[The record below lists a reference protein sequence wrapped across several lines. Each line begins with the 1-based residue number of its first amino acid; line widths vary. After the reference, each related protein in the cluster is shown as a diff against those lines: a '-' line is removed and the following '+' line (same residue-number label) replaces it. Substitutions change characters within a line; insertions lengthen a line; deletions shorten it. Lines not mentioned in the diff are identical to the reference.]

1 LAKPRTVALPD
12 YPPNLLKPGFADSLD
27 MAINQQKVRA
37 DEWQAAGNTGPVPP
51 EPDRFEQ
58 LLDSLAEHYRLEG
71 RFSDLP
77 PPKPGPI
84 PTPGDI
90 LYFPNKELRLWMG
103 LAWGLMR
110 DFVPAFGDKKPGP
123 GKPKQK
129 HTQRQ
134 ALFPY
139 AHEARFVQIVRALR
153 DLLDKKEMP
162 VTNQA
167 AYRQLIRILRSNPAP
182 RWLYGHL
189 KEPNAFAQVWKS
201 VPDGVKDDPD
211 SYFPLHM
218 PQWDF
223 PKELHLEVVDAGR
236 GRSIL
241 AMQHMAAYL
250 KRKSMERL
258 FEILPP
264 VPAALPVVV

>member
-1 LAKPRTVALPD
+1 MAKPRTVALPD
-12 YPPNLLKPGFADSLD
+12 YPPSLLKPTDYSRGAVF
-27 MAINQQKVRA
+27 Q
-37 DEWQAAGNTGPVPP
+37 
-51 EPDRFEQ
+51 Q
-58 LLDSLAEHYRLEG
+58 LLDLLAEHYRLGG

-77 PPKPGPI
+77 DSKPNDPL
-84 PTPGDI
+84 PD
-90 LYFPNKELRLWMG
+90 KELDLWMG
-103 LAWGLMR
+103 LAWGLIR

-134 ALFPY
+134 PFFPD

-189 KEPNAFAQVWKS
+189 KEPNAFAQAWKS

-211 SYFPLHM
+211 SYFPLHL

-223 PKELHLEVVDAGR
+223 PKEAHLEIVDAGR

-250 KRKSMERL
+250 KRESMERL
-258 FEILPP
+258 FKILPP
-264 VPAALPVVV
+264 VPAALPGS